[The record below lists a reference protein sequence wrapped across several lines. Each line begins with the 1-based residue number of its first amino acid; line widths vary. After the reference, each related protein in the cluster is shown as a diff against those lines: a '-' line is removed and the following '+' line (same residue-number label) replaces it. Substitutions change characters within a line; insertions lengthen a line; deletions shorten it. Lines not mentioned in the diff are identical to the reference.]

1 MVEKSLMKPHYQKKK
16 TFYFNMEVI
25 TDANYAHAERI
36 WKDFERNNLGKHY
49 DLYVQSDTL
58 LLVMYLKTFKMC
70 VLK

>member
-1 MVEKSLMKPHYQKKK
+1 
-16 TFYFNMEVI
+16 MEVI

-58 LLVMYLKTFKMC
+58 LLADVFENF
-70 VLK
+70 

>member
-36 WKDFERNNLGKHY
+36 WKDFERNNLEKHY

-58 LLVMYLKTFKMC
+58 LLADVFENF
-70 VLK
+70 

>member
-1 MVEKSLMKPHYQKKK
+1 MVEKSLMKFHYQKKK

-58 LLVMYLKTFKMC
+58 LLADVFENF
-70 VLK
+70 